1 MDVNEYIIH
10 PINGSTE
17 EEEDYIWIEVRRDA
31 ITLSMTETEA
41 GDEGRTVDAKICAD
55 GKGSYGIMLGT
66 R

>member
-10 PINGSTE
+10 PMNAST

-31 ITLSMTETEA
+31 VTLSMTETEA
-41 GDEGRTVDAKICAD
+41 GDQGRMVDAKICAD